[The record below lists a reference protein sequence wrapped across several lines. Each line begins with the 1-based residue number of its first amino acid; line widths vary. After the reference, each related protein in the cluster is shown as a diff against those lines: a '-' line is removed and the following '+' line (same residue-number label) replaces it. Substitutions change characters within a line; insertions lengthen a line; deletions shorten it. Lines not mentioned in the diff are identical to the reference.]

1 MKQIY
6 FYKHNLF
13 LDVSGVLFW
22 PLKKIAIVSD
32 LHLEK
37 SSYFAKKG
45 NFLPPYESFETL
57 KKLSNVLKKKN
68 IRQLILLGD
77 VFHDDHGY
85 ERLDKSTKDLF
96 NKIILQYETKFI
108 LGNHD
113 KNINIPNL
121 KTFKKLKIDNINLI
135 HQLTQNLSI
144 EITGHYHPKVVLII
158 QGNKISKSC
167 FIVSGKKI
175 ILPAFGKFTGG
186 LNVESNIFEEI
197 LDSKRDY
204 YLIDSSKI
212 YHLRKNYKTNNLKL
226 NIVSG

>member
-1 MKQIY
+1 MKVID
-6 FYKHNLF
+6 FYGNKLS

-37 SSYFAKKG
+37 SSYLAKRG

-57 KKLSNVLKKKN
+57 KKLRNVLKKKN
-68 IRQLILLGD
+68 IKQLILLGD
-77 VFHDDHGY
+77 VFHDNYGY
-85 ERLDKSTKDLF
+85 ERLENSARDLF
-96 NKIILQYETKFI
+96 NKIIIQYNARFI

-121 KTFKKLKIDNINLI
+121 KTLKKLKINNINLT

-144 EITGHYHPKVVLII
+144 EITGHYHPKVVLLI

-186 LNVESNIFEEI
+186 LSVESNTFDKI
-197 LDSKRDY
+197 LDSNCDY
-204 YLIDSSKI
+204 YLIDNSKI
-212 YHLRKNYKTNNLKL
+212 YHFRKDNKKKKLTL
-226 NIVSG
+226 NIISS

>member
-1 MKQIY
+1 LKVID
-6 FYKHNLF
+6 FYGNKLS

-37 SSYFAKKG
+37 SSYLAKRG

-57 KKLSNVLKKKN
+57 KKLRNVLKKKN
-68 IRQLILLGD
+68 IKQLILLGD
-77 VFHDDHGY
+77 VFHDNYGY
-85 ERLDKSTKDLF
+85 ERLENSARDLF
-96 NKIILQYETKFI
+96 NKIIIQYNARFI

-121 KTFKKLKIDNINLI
+121 KTLKKLKINNINLT

-144 EITGHYHPKVVLII
+144 EITGHYHPKVVLLI

-186 LNVESNIFEEI
+186 LNVESNTFDKI
-197 LDSKRDY
+197 LDSNCDY
-204 YLIDSSKI
+204 YLIDNSKI
-212 YHLRKNYKTNNLKL
+212 YHFRKDNKKKKLTL
-226 NIVSG
+226 NIISS

>member
-1 MKQIY
+1 MKQIN
-6 FYKHNLF
+6 FYKNKLI

-22 PLKKIAIVSD
+22 PLKKAAIVSD

-37 SSYFAKKG
+37 SSHLAQRG

-57 KKLSNVLKKKN
+57 KKLSLVLKKKN
-68 IRQLILLGD
+68 IKQLILLGD

-85 ERLDKSTKDLF
+85 ERLDKSTRNLF
-96 NKIILQYETKFI
+96 NEIILQYKTIFI

-121 KTFKKLKIDNINLI
+121 KTFKKLKINNINLT
-135 HQLTQNLSI
+135 HQPTDNYSI
-144 EITGHYHPKVVLII
+144 EITGHYHPKVVLFI
-158 QGNKISKSC
+158 QGNKISKGC

-186 LNVESNIFEEI
+186 LNVENNIFDKI
-197 LDSKRDY
+197 LDSDRDY

-212 YHLRKNYKTNNLKL
+212 YHIKNNKIKNLK
-226 NIVSG
+226 

>member
-1 MKQIY
+1 MKVID
-6 FYKHNLF
+6 FYGNKLS

-37 SSYFAKKG
+37 SSYLAKRG

-57 KKLSNVLKKKN
+57 KKLRNVLKKKN
-68 IRQLILLGD
+68 IKQLILLGD
-77 VFHDDHGY
+77 VFHDNYGY
-85 ERLDKSTKDLF
+85 ERLENSARDLF
-96 NKIILQYETKFI
+96 NKIIIQYNAKFI
-108 LGNHD
+108 FGNHD

-121 KTFKKLKIDNINLI
+121 KILKKLKINNINLT

-144 EITGHYHPKVVLII
+144 EITGHYHPKVILFI

-186 LNVESNIFEEI
+186 LNVESNTFDKI
-197 LDSKRDY
+197 LDSNCDY
-204 YLIDSSKI
+204 YLIDNSKI
-212 YHLRKNYKTNNLKL
+212 YHFRKDNKKKKLKL
-226 NIVSG
+226 NIISS

>member
-1 MKQIY
+1 MKVID
-6 FYKHNLF
+6 FYGNKLS

-37 SSYFAKKG
+37 SSYLAKRG

-57 KKLSNVLKKKN
+57 KKLRNVLKKKN
-68 IRQLILLGD
+68 IKQLILLGD
-77 VFHDDHGY
+77 VFHDNYGY
-85 ERLDKSTKDLF
+85 ERLENSARDLF
-96 NKIILQYETKFI
+96 NKIIIQYNARFI

-121 KTFKKLKIDNINLI
+121 KTLKKLKINNINLT

-144 EITGHYHPKVVLII
+144 EITGHYHPKVVLLI

-186 LNVESNIFEEI
+186 LNVESNTFDKI
-197 LDSKRDY
+197 LDSNCDY
-204 YLIDSSKI
+204 YLIDNSKI
-212 YHLRKNYKTNNLKL
+212 YHFRKDNKKKKLTL
-226 NIVSG
+226 NIISS